1 MIIQTIFVKD
11 GMVYVVLSP
20 GAESPHTEGLRMSV
34 RNWKKYCE
42 RYLPEALA
50 DDAYTAAQGHEI
62 GEAEYDELH
71 RLAEIT
77 EAVLEAARVL
87 SSGDKSTRDLTL
99 KLRRKFSDEAVDHA
113 VRLMEKRGYLDEA
126 AQCQRI
132 AETAVRTKHH
142 GPGRIK
148 ADLAAHGYSGKAADA
163 AVNAI
168 PEEDYADALAYNIDR
183 KFPGIAEMDAADVK
197 KAAASLMRLGFSSG
211 AIFGEIKRRR
221 RKS

>member
-1 MIIQTIFVKD
+1 MIIQTVFIKD
-11 GMVYVVLSP
+11 GMVYVVLAPDALSTN
-20 GAESPHTEGLRMSV
+20 TEGLRMSV

-42 RYLPEALA
+42 QHLPAALGDETCA
-50 DDAYTAAQGHEI
+50 AAQSHEI

-87 SSGDKSTRDLTL
+87 SSGDKSMRDLKR
-99 KLRRKFSDEAVDHA
+99 KLRQKFSEEAADNA
-113 VRLMEKRGYLDEA
+113 IRLMEKRGYLDET
-126 AQCQRI
+126 AQCGRI
-132 AETAVRTKHH
+132 AEQAVRSKHH
-142 GPGRIK
+142 GPKRIH
-148 ADLAAHGYSGKAADA
+148 ADLVAHGYSGKAAEA

-168 PEEDYADALAYNIDR
+168 PAEDYADALAYNIDR
-183 KFPGIAEMDAADVK
+183 KFPDIAEMDTGDVK

-211 AIFGEIKRRR
+211 AIFDEIKRRR